1 MDALAELTAKAEILS
16 LVTGYWN
23 EVDTNWGECAHMMFA
38 EDGVFGA
45 GPSAFLGRE
54 QIKAFYD
61 WRRSRGDRVARHLIN
76 NPIISMESPDLAT
89 IKYIMTI
96 YAVDGLPVL
105 PIGAPNSISE
115 VIEVVVRDGAGGWKI
130 QSKAFNHLFKGEE
143 PTTTMPAHLR
153 ETLLPETTRQDQS

>member
-16 LVTGYWN
+16 LVTEYWN
-23 EVDTNWGECAHMMFA
+23 EVDTNWGAYAHMMFA
-38 EDGVFGA
+38 EDGVFGS
-45 GPSAFLGRE
+45 GPSAFVGRE

-61 WRRSRGDRVARHLIN
+61 WRRSRGERVARHLIS
-76 NPIISMESPDLAT
+76 NPMILIESAERAT

-105 PIGAPNSISE
+105 PVSAPNSISE
-115 VIEVVVRDGAGGWKI
+115 VLEVFGRDEAGGWKI
-130 QSKAFNHLFKGEE
+130 RSKTFTHLFKGEE

-153 ETLLPETTRQDQS
+153 ESLLSGAGQQGQS